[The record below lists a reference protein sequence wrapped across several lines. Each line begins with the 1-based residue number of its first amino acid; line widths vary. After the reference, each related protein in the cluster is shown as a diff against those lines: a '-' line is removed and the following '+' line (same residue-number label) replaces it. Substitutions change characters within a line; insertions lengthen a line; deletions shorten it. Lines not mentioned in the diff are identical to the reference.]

1 MPLLYIFKV
10 LYPPPARPGDGHAD
24 SVVVVGIT
32 VACAILVFLITLMV
46 TSCYFISK
54 NVTVKKAVP
63 VLVTSRS

>member
-1 MPLLYIFKV
+1 MPLLYTFNV

-46 TSCYFISK
+46 TSCYFIVK
-54 NVTVKKAVP
+54 NGAVQKDVPVTVP
-63 VLVTSRS
+63 SF